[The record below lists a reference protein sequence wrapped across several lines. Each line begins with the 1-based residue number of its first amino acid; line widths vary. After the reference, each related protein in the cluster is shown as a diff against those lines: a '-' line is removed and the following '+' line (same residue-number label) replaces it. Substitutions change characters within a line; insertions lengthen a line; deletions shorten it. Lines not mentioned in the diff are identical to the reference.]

1 MTIDVRLA
9 MPAANGLGMRNVLY
23 LWSLANPAEKRL
35 VGTLRLL
42 AATGAQANG
51 VSLTYAPSWLDN
63 GFALSEDLPLQPGE
77 RMPTER
83 DSAVGAVDDARPDRW
98 GERVIRHL
106 LNPPRLSTL
115 DYLFYAGDERFGALG
130 VSLDS
135 ENYSPFESNSLPTID
150 DVPAIFRLVRA
161 VENREPITPQLKR
174 LIAPGATLGGARPK
188 ALVAIGKRPWVIKF
202 AEHGDTFDSPAVEH
216 AAMTLARRVGI
227 NSCDTRLLSF
237 TQAQQTCHALLVKRF
252 DRDGVKRRHA
262 LSARVALNAAG
273 TGLGYPELALLMRRR
288 GTASE
293 IEKNGEQI
301 FRRMIFNI
309 LIDNTDDHEKN
320 HALLR
325 NAEGLYELA
334 PAFDVLP
341 SGLGLGYQ
349 QFRVG
354 NRGAESSVE
363 NACSEASAFR
373 LTRPKARAIAAHIAQ
388 IVGGWQLH
396 FKRVGVAPKDIA
408 QLSHTIDG
416 PRLLTQRSAL
426 LKT

>member
-1 MTIDVRLA
+1 MTVDVHLA
-9 MPAANGLGMRNVLY
+9 VPAANGLGMRNVLY
-23 LWSLANPAEKRL
+23 LWSLANPAQKRL

-42 AATGAQANG
+42 AATGTQANG
-51 VSLTYAPSWLDN
+51 VSLTYAPGWLTN

-77 RMPTER
+77 RIPTER
-83 DSAVGAVDDARPDRW
+83 DSAVGAVDDARPDHW
-98 GERVIRHL
+98 GERVSRHL
-106 LNPPRLSTL
+106 LNQPRLSTL

-135 ENYSPFESNSLPTID
+135 EHYLPFETNALPTID

-161 VENREPITPQLKR
+161 IENRQPIAQHQMR

-188 ALVAIGKRPWVIKF
+188 ALVAFGKRAWVIKF
-202 AEHGDTFDSPAVEH
+202 AEHGDTLDSPAVEH

-237 TQAQQTCHALLVKRF
+237 TQAQQKCHALLVKRF
-252 DRDGVKRRHA
+252 DRVGVKRRHA
-262 LSARVALNAAG
+262 LSARVAL
-273 TGLGYPELALLMRRR
+273 
-288 GTASE
+288 
-293 IEKNGEQI
+293 
-301 FRRMIFNI
+301 
-309 LIDNTDDHEKN
+309 
-320 HALLR
+320 

-354 NRGAESSVE
+354 NRGAEFSVE

-373 LTRPKARAIAAHIAQ
+373 LTRPKARAIAAQIAQ

-396 FKRVGVAPKDIA
+396 FKRVGVVPKDIA
-408 QLSHTIDG
+408 QLSRTIDG